1 MAQKKT
7 LWVYLVPH
15 ARGLLTGTL
24 MRQWSSL
31 FDRPAPSAI
40 GASEDDVLRQL
51 DILLQQSLA
60 RGDDEVERYLW
71 EETFQ
76 TREVT
81 VTVHPQTV
89 ADKRMVIG
97 AKEIALRMTY
107 AWCALPKGGYRVMLP
122 RFGWWFV
129 LEDLSIA
136 SEVLQS
142 AVATALLGERTS
154 TLYDFRREGVE
165 YVAPWAPKG
174 IGRGDEER
182 IDDALAHDFP
192 VAVTVADEW
201 VERAARGKLGAVV
214 GESDDFDALKDAL
227 PGSPPASLLL
237 VGPPGVGKTTFVRR
251 FARHLL
257 TLRRAEGDV
266 HTPRLWSTRASRL
279 IAGMSYVGM
288 WQERCYALLRE
299 LEHEGD
305 YLYVDRLVEMLQPQP
320 DGGSLGELIIPAAR
334 GGEVALIAECT
345 EAEYE
350 RCRRR
355 FASLVEVFRVVR
367 LHEPPTYRLPVILQG
382 YQQRKVPGV
391 RLHPSALRRLVHHLA
406 TFQRD
411 TAFPGKGIRF
421 LDWLGATEQPAP
433 AGPDERDRA
442 PRVLYPRDVSA
453 LFARHT
459 GLPVELIADES
470 RTGEAELAAILGQSV
485 IGQDAACL
493 TAGRV
498 LARFKAGLDDPERPC
513 GTLLFVGPTGVGKTE
528 LARAIARYLYG
539 SERRLVRLDM
549 SEYMFPGSAQ
559 RLLEV
564 GSGVTSLAQQ
574 VRAQPLSLVL
584 LDEIEK
590 AHPEVFDLLL
600 GVLGEGRLT
609 DSFGSVVDFR
619 MTLVVM
625 TSNLGVSDAQTVGFD
640 PRVDAAQSLERSV
653 RRHFR
658 PEFFNRLDRV
668 VPFRALDPEDVA
680 RIVDLELTKAAQ
692 RTGLV
697 RRNITLRVTPA
708 ARSLFAR
715 EGYHPSRGARA
726 LKRVLE
732 ERVVAPV
739 AAALSRDPDL
749 RDRTLTVGDD
759 GRLVGL

>member
-1 MAQKKT
+1 MAQKKS

-24 MRQWSSL
+24 MRQWDAL
-31 FDRPAPSAI
+31 FDRPSPSAI
-40 GASEDDVLRQL
+40 GASEEDVLRQL
-51 DILLQQSLA
+51 DVLLQQSLA
-60 RGDDEVERYLW
+60 RGDDQVDRYLW
-71 EETFQ
+71 EESFV

-97 AKEIALRMTY
+97 AKEISLRMTY
-107 AWCALPKGGYRVMLP
+107 AWCALRKGGFRVMLP

-136 SEVLQS
+136 AEVLQS

-154 TLYDFRREGVE
+154 TLYDFRREGAE
-165 YVAPWAPKG
+165 YAVPWAPKG
-174 IGRGDEER
+174 LGRGEEDRVDEELGR
-182 IDDALAHDFP
+182 EFP
-192 VAVTVADEW
+192 TAVAVADEW
-201 VERAARGKLGAVV
+201 VERAARGKLPAVV
-214 GESDDFDALKDAL
+214 GESDDFEALKDSL
-227 PGSPPASLLL
+227 PGAPPASLLL
-237 VGPPGVGKTTFVRR
+237 VGPAGVGKTTFVRR
-251 FARHLL
+251 LARHLL
-257 TLRRAEGDV
+257 SLRRASPEAAV
-266 HTPRLWSTRASRL
+266 PRLWATSASRL
-279 IAGMSYVGM
+279 IAGMTYVGM
-288 WQERCYALLRE
+288 WQERCYDLLRE
-299 LEHEGD
+299 LENAGD

-320 DGGSLGELIIPAAR
+320 DGGSLGELLIPAAR
-334 GGEVALIAECT
+334 GGELALLAECT
-345 EAEYE
+345 EAEFE
-350 RCRRR
+350 HCRRR

-367 LHEPPTYRLPVILQG
+367 LQEPPAHRLPVILQG
-382 YQQRKVPGV
+382 YQQRRVPGV

-421 LDWLGATEQPAP
+421 LDWLGATENTPGA
-433 AGPDERDRA
+433 DDRA

-453 LFARHT
+453 LFARNT

-470 RTGEAELAAILGQSV
+470 RTGEEALAATLGQSV
-485 IGQDAACL
+485 LGQDAACL
-493 TAGRV
+493 AAGRV

-539 SERRLVRLDM
+539 SEGRLVRLDM

-564 GSGVTSLAQQ
+564 GSGVTSLAQR

-619 MTLVVM
+619 MTLVIM
-625 TSNLGVSDAQTVGFD
+625 TSNLGVTDAQTVGFD
-640 PRVDAAQSLERSV
+640 PRVDAAASLERSV

-668 VPFRALDPEDVA
+668 VPFRALDPDDVA
-680 RIVDLELTKAAQ
+680 RIVDLELTKASQ
-692 RTGLV
+692 RMGLV

-708 ARSLFAR
+708 ARAMFSK
-715 EGYHPSRGARA
+715 EGYHPTRGARA

-759 GRLVGL
+759 GALVGA